1 MPKAIYV
8 AQPIPK
14 ELIPA
19 EGVLAVIT
27 KARIVHDQWTSIGTL
42 KLGLGIAVDLG
53 GKEYSALFSLD
64 RETLAGSVGRILV
77 AAGIENVKETIK
89 DEDVKGLVG
98 MSVSIRQRGGKI
110 YWYPLE
116 K

>member
-1 MPKAIYV
+1 MPKAIFV
-8 AQPIPK
+8 PQPVPK

-19 EGVLAVIT
+19 EGKTVVIS
-27 KARIVHDQWTSIGTL
+27 KARIVRDQWTSIGTL
-42 KLGLGIAVDLG
+42 KLGLGINVDVD

-64 RETLAGSVGRILV
+64 REVLAGSVGRLLV

-89 DEDVKGLVG
+89 DEDVKALVG
-98 MSVSIRQRGGKI
+98 MSVSIRQKGGKV

>member
-8 AQPIPK
+8 PQPVPK
-14 ELIPA
+14 ELIPT
-19 EGVLAVIT
+19 EGVIAVIS
-27 KARIVHDQWTSIGTL
+27 KARIVREQWTSIGTL
-42 KLGLGIAVDLG
+42 KLGLGINVNVA

-64 RETLAGSVGRILV
+64 REVLAGSVGRLLV

-89 DEDVKGLVG
+89 DEDVKALVG
-98 MSVSIRQRGGKI
+98 MSVSVRQRGGKV
-110 YWYPLE
+110 YWYPVE